1 MKIKYLLLVIV
12 LLAFCTCTPM
22 QDLPDNPPPVNGGN
36 SGGGQTSTDAVYTV
50 TQALNAYES
59 GQSGC
64 ITVKGY
70 IVGAINGKNIAEF
83 ESTTEKSNILIAD
96 KPDERVADS
105 CLVLLLAFDSDA
117 YTALNLADNHANYG
131 KMLEVT
137 GNLDTF
143 EGLACLNNIVTFKL
157 EKTTLPEPETPDVP
171 TVPETPDVPT
181 VPETPDV
188 PTVPETPDVPTVPET
203 PDVPTVPETP
213 DVPTVPETPDVP
225 TVPETPVAPEL
236 PAVPEGENIISN
248 GGMEQWNGDKPV
260 DWAVFTASNA
270 EIEQS
275 NDAKNGSVAVV
286 VKGGDSSKRL
296 LSKSYFLE
304 AGSYCFVVYV
314 KADGSEYG
322 SCRLGYAVVKNGS
335 VASTDYKYEKSA
347 ASVVSAEWYP
357 RFYEIELT
365 ADTEISLVI
374 MNHSSGNGASF
385 LVDDVMLIK
394 K

>member
-188 PTVPETPDVPTVPET
+188 PTVPETP
-203 PDVPTVPETP
+203 
-213 DVPTVPETPDVP
+213 
-225 TVPETPVAPEL
+225 VAPEL

-248 GGMEQWNGDKPV
+248 GGMELWNGDKPV

-357 RFYEIELT
+357 RFYEFELT

>member
-1 MKIKYLLLVIV
+1 M
-12 LLAFCTCTPM
+12 
-22 QDLPDNPPPVNGGN
+22 
-36 SGGGQTSTDAVYTV
+36 
-50 TQALNAYES
+50 
-59 GQSGC
+59 
-64 ITVKGY
+64 
-70 IVGAINGKNIAEF
+70 
-83 ESTTEKSNILIAD
+83 
-96 KPDERVADS
+96 
-105 CLVLLLAFDSDA
+105 
-117 YTALNLADNHANYG
+117 
-131 KMLEVT
+131 
-137 GNLDTF
+137 
-143 EGLACLNNIVTFKL
+143 
-157 EKTTLPEPETPDVP
+157 
-171 TVPETPDVPT
+171 
-181 VPETPDV
+181 
-188 PTVPETPDVPTVPET
+188 
-203 PDVPTVPETP
+203 
-213 DVPTVPETPDVP
+213 
-225 TVPETPVAPEL
+225 EL
-236 PAVPEGENIISN
+236 
-248 GGMEQWNGDKPV
+248 WNGDKPV